1 MTINLKL
8 MQTLFSMTSRT
19 SSLIL
24 GMETKQ
30 IIMQDLELTIIK
42 EASDVTGL
50 FAVGHFAVGNFAVRT
65 LRRTDLPYGH
75 FAVRKFHREDTS
87 P

>member
-65 LRRTDLPYGH
+65 LRRTD
-75 FAVRKFHREDTS
+75 FS